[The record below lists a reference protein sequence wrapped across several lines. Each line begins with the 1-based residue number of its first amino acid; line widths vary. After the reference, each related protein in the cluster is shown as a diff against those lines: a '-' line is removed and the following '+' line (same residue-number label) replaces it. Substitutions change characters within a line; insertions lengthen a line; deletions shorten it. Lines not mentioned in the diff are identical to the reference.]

1 VELDVTIYLPY
12 ASCGTYG
19 TFFQKT
25 KNINTTIHTYIH
37 TYNNNNNNN
46 NEGEKKMKNISRKT
60 RMNITIDMDIYLRAK
75 TSGMN
80 ISELLNE
87 YLKSY
92 FLEDSPLRASD
103 ELQEEVIKKQEELNK
118 AQSDLLRATSQEKE
132 IQAENLDKA
141 KRMQQGLKNSGVLD
155 FD

>member
-1 VELDVTIYLPY
+1 
-12 ASCGTYG
+12 
-19 TFFQKT
+19 
-25 KNINTTIHTYIH
+25 
-37 TYNNNNNNN
+37 
-46 NEGEKKMKNISRKT
+46 MRNISRKT
-60 RMNITIDMDIYLRAK
+60 RLNISIDMDIYLRAK

-103 ELQEEVIKKQEELNK
+103 ELQEEVTKKQEELNK
-118 AQSDLLRATSQEKE
+118 AQYELLRATSEEKKVY
-132 IQAENLDKA
+132 AENLDKA